1 MVKDMVSIIM
11 LSHNSSP
18 FVEASVRSVMAQTYQ
33 NWELLFMDDA
43 SSGGNI
49 PMMMD
54 LKDEAK
60 IRFPDYSA
68 IDRIKV
74 SQTVYKRGETLN
86 RNSSLK
92 EARGRW
98 IAFLD
103 AGDIWEP
110 TKLEK
115 QVRFMEEN
123 GYAFSYTQFRSFNAK
138 GKDLGIVISGPE
150 HINEKDMLKCCWMGY
165 LTVMYDAEKV
175 GLKQVRGLKE
185 ANDYALWMQVA
196 ERNDCYLLPE
206 CLASQLSVK
215 GLWWRL
221 LISKKWTWRYEAY
234 RKIED
239 VNPFKAT
246 YYTIRN
252 LIYTAYK
259 WFKYTEK
266 R

>member
-1 MVKDMVSIIM
+1 MNYLVSVIM
-11 LSHNSSP
+11 LSHNSAQY
-18 FVEASVRSVMAQTYQ
+18 VEASVRSVMAQTYQ
-33 NWELLFMDDA
+33 NWELLFLDDA
-43 SSGGNI
+43 SNEANI
-49 PMMMD
+49 PLMLD
-54 LKDEAK
+54 LKEEAK
-60 IRFPDYSA
+60 IKNPDYTF

-74 SQTVYKRGETLN
+74 SQTVYQRGEIVN

-138 GKDLGIVISGPE
+138 GKDLGVVISGPE
-150 HINEKDMLKCCWMGY
+150 HINEKEMLKCCWMGY

-175 GLKQVRGLKE
+175 GLKQVKGLKE
-185 ANDYALWMQVA
+185 ANDYALWMMVA
-196 ERNDCYLLPE
+196 ERNDCHLLPE
-206 CLASQLSVK
+206 CLAKQLSVK

-221 LISKKWTWRYEAY
+221 LISKKLMWRYEAY

-239 VNPFKAT
+239 VNPIKAT